1 MHGITLAHHGDREM
15 GNLILRNLDRSMA
28 DETAFKTVAVVGAE
42 LVEFRNES
50 EHRLIIEL
58 GRLWEILP

>member
-28 DETAFKTVAVVGAE
+28 DECVQDHVVGAE

-50 EHRLIIEL
+50 EHRLIIEFGATL
-58 GRLWEILP
+58 EILP

>member
-1 MHGITLAHHGDREM
+1 M

-28 DETAFKTVAVVGAE
+28 DESAFETVAVVGAD

-50 EHRLIIEL
+50 EHRLIIES

>member
-1 MHGITLAHHGDREM
+1 
-15 GNLILRNLDRSMA
+15 MA

-42 LVEFRNES
+42 LVEFRNEI
-50 EHRLIIEL
+50 EHRLIIES

>member
-1 MHGITLAHHGDREM
+1 M

-28 DETAFKTVAVVGAE
+28 DESAFETVAVVGAD

-50 EHRLIIEL
+50 EHRLIIESV
-58 GRLWEILP
+58 RLWEILP